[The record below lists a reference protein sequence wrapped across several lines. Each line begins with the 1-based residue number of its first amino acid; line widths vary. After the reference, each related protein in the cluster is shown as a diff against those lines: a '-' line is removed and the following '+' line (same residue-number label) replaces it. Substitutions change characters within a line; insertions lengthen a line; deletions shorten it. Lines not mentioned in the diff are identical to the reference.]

1 MSDRTTISLDDDV
14 HERLTDAKRDDE
26 SWSECFDRLL
36 DMAGEDVIMPDDGAN
51 AETNALTADDVPM
64 LVDRLGDEVENRLTR
79 R

>member
-1 MSDRTTISLDDDV
+1 
-14 HERLTDAKRDDE
+14 
-26 SWSECFDRLL
+26 
-36 DMAGEDVIMPDDGAN
+36 MAGEDVIMPDDGAN